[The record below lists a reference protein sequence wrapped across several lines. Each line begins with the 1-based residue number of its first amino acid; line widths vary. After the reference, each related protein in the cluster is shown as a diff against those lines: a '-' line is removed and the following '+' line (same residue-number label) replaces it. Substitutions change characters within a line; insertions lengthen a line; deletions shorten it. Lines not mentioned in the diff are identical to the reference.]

1 MNEPASTQRSPN
13 EELRIAKGVAIGLP
27 IVTLTIAAI
36 VAILVGPATSI
47 LVVAAGILLGVIA
60 LLWASL
66 RVLSGDAP
74 LPPELEALDMSAQGI
89 DALSARKR
97 MLLRALKDL
106 ENERGLGK
114 LEAEDYEQIE
124 ATYRAELKTVMK
136 RIDEALDPHRAK
148 AEELARAHLMKV
160 GLLESGYRGPVPP
173 KSEAQDSGSKTTK
186 PSRLTCPKCDASNEP
201 DARFCKACAAKLE
214 HANDRGA
221 NPEEDSMSA
230 TANTANN
237 EDRDDE
243 R

>member
-1 MNEPASTQRSPN
+1 MTEPTTTPRSPN

-47 LVVAAGILLGVIA
+47 LVVAAGILLGVIS

-89 DALSARKR
+89 DALAARKK

-114 LEAEDYEQIE
+114 LEDEDYEQIA

-136 RIDEALDPHRAK
+136 RIDEALAPHRAK
-148 AEELARAHLMKV
+148 AEELARSHLRKV
-160 GLLESGYRGPVPP
+160 GLIAMGYRGHVPP
-173 KSEAQDSGSKTTK
+173 EPEATASTSEKTK
-186 PSRLTCPKCDASNEP
+186 PMRVTCPSCNASNEP
-201 DARFCKACAAKLE
+201 DAKFCKACATKLE
-214 HANDRGA
+214 REDARGSDA
-221 NPEEDSMSA
+221 GGESPPARA
-230 TANTANN
+230 TDAERA
-237 EDRDDE
+237 DE
-243 R
+243 S